1 MAAWKSDSRF
11 LMFTRLLASLTIGA
25 MPIAAAFTMLTML
38 VLVTM
43 LWLAIMLW
51 LTIMF
56 TVGTMVTLWFAIAV
70 RLVGLMERHGLMNH
84 RRSIASR

>member
-25 MPIAAAFTMLTML
+25 MPIAATFTMLTML
-38 VLVTM
+38 VLVTVF
-43 LWLAIMLW
+43 WLAIMLW
-51 LTIMF
+51 LTIVI
-56 TVGTMVTLWFAIAV
+56 TVWLAITV
-70 RLVGLMERHGLMNH
+70 RLMSLMERHGLMNH